1 MDSRRSVTRHRVTR
15 KICCNFVEAMRFYRD
30 RYLVMKNPWILP
42 ATALALGAAGGFI
55 TGKSSRSTDS
65 SSVVA
70 AETSQRTRTVG
81 RSAELTDDG
90 NRGAGRVRNLEDA
103 INTPGHSA
111 RIKNLLD
118 FYSGLTPEQLAEEA
132 KKLEN
137 MPMSERI
144 MASFLLFG
152 RWAEVD
158 PTAAMAHANTMGFAA
173 GFVRPT
179 ILQSWASVDP
189 ENAAK
194 YYNENPREFAMMG
207 GPGPG
212 GGGNGASMI
221 AAEWAKQDP
230 QAALAWA
237 SSLPGA
243 DKNRAMTSVI
253 REVAMNDPK
262 KAAEMAGSIDASERG
277 DAYSSIA
284 RSYGAKN
291 FAEAE
296 IWVRSLPAEEQGR
309 AMASALEGL
318 SQTSPDLAWTK
329 ANAMPDGEDKNRALR
344 NVLES
349 LSKQNSK
356 AALQHLSTLTP
367 DQQQRSIGPVIQNL
381 ASTDNAAA
389 LEYVKG
395 LEQGPVKDRGIQE
408 MIQFDR
414 KSEPSVLISLA
425 ESITDEGDRSRTIG
439 MAAMRW
445 MREDEAAAKNYIQ
458 GSAAIPDNMKQRM
471 LEGGG
476 RWGGRGPRR

>member
-1 MDSRRSVTRHRVTR
+1 
-15 KICCNFVEAMRFYRD
+15 
-30 RYLVMKNPWILP
+30 MKNPWILP
-42 ATALALGAAGGFI
+42 AAALALGAAGGFI
-55 TGKSSRSTDS
+55 TGKGTNSPDTAATA
-65 SSVVA
+65 A
-70 AETSQRTRTVG
+70 AEAGQRA
-81 RSAELTDDG
+81 RSAGRTIDSGDEG
-90 NRGAGRVRNLEDA
+90 KRGAARARNLEEA

-132 KKLEN
+132 KKLEG

-212 GGGNGASMI
+212 GGNGASMI

-253 REVAMNDPK
+253 REIAMSDPK
-262 KAAEMAGSIDASERG
+262 KAAEMAGSMDPAERG

-291 FAEAE
+291 FGEAE
-296 IWVRSLPAEEQGR
+296 IWVRSLPADEQGR

-329 ANAMPDGEDKNRALR
+329 AQAMPDGDDKNRALR
-344 NVLES
+344 NVLEN
-349 LSKQNSK
+349 LSKQNSA
-356 AALQHLSTLTP
+356 AALKQLATLTP
-367 DQQQRSIGPVIQNL
+367 EQQERSIGPVIQNL
-381 ASTDNAAA
+381 AATDNAAA
-389 LEYVKG
+389 LSHVQG
-395 LEQGPVKDRGIQE
+395 LAQGPVRDRGIQE
-408 MIQFDR
+408 LIQFDR
-414 KSEPSVLISLA
+414 KSEPSTLIALA
-425 ESITDEGDRSRTIG
+425 ETITDEGNRNRTVG

-445 MREDEAAAKNYIQ
+445 MREDETAAKNYIQ
-458 GSAAIPDNMKQRM
+458 SSASIPDNMKQRM

-476 RWGGRGPRR
+476 RWGDRGPRR

>member
-1 MDSRRSVTRHRVTR
+1 
-15 KICCNFVEAMRFYRD
+15 
-30 RYLVMKNPWILP
+30 MKNPWILP
-42 ATALALGAAGGFI
+42 AAALALGAAGGFI
-55 TGKSSRSTDS
+55 TGKGS
-65 SSVVA
+65 SSADA
-70 AETSQRTRTVG
+70 AATASAEAGQRSRNVG
-81 RSAELTDDG
+81 RGIDSGDEEK
-90 NRGAGRVRNLEDA
+90 RGAARAKNLEDA

-132 KKLEN
+132 KKLEG

-194 YYNENPREFAMMG
+194 YYNENPREFSMMG
-207 GPGPG
+207 GPGP

-237 SSLPGA
+237 SSLSGG

-253 REVAMNDPK
+253 REIAMNDPK
-262 KAAEMAGSIDASERG
+262 KAAEMAGSMDPAERG
-277 DAYSSIA
+277 DAYTSIA

-291 FAEAE
+291 FGEAE
-296 IWVRSLPAEEQGR
+296 IWVRSLPADEQGA

-329 ANAMPDGEDKNRALR
+329 AQAMADGDDKNRALR
-344 NVLES
+344 NVLEN
-349 LSKQNSK
+349 LAKQNST
-356 AALQHLSTLTP
+356 AALKQLSTLTP
-367 DQQQRSIGPVIQNL
+367 EQQERSIGPVIQNL
-381 ASTDNAAA
+381 AVTDNVAAIK
-389 LEYVKG
+389 YVQS
-395 LEQGPVKDRGIQE
+395 LDNGPVRDRGIQE
-408 MIQFDR
+408 VIQNDR
-414 KSEPSVLISLA
+414 KSAPADLISLA
-425 ESITDEGDRSRTIG
+425 ETITDEGDRNRTVG

-458 GSAAIPDNMKQRM
+458 TSASIPDNMKQRM
-471 LEGGG
+471 LDGGG

>member
-1 MDSRRSVTRHRVTR
+1 
-15 KICCNFVEAMRFYRD
+15 
-30 RYLVMKNPWILP
+30 MKNPWILP
-42 ATALALGAAGGFI
+42 AAALALGAAGGFI
-55 TGKSSRSTDS
+55 TGKGTSAPDSTAS
-65 SSVVA
+65 TTSEV
-70 AETSQRTRTVG
+70 SQRA
-81 RSAELTDDG
+81 RSS
-90 NRGAGRVRNLEDA
+90 NRGGSGEPGEDAKRARAKSIEDA

-118 FYSGLTPEQLAEEA
+118 FYSGLSPEQLAEEA

-237 SSLPGA
+237 SSLTGG

-262 KAAEMAGSIDASERG
+262 RAAELAGSMDPSERG
-277 DAYSSIA
+277 DAYQSIA
-284 RSYGAKN
+284 RSYGSKN
-291 FAEAE
+291 FGEAE
-296 IWVRSLPAEEQGR
+296 SWIRTLPSDEQGR
-309 AMASALEGL
+309 AMAAALEGL
-318 SQTSPDLAWTK
+318 SQTDPTLAWSK
-329 ANAMPDGEDKNRALR
+329 AQAMADGDDKNRALR
-344 NVLES
+344 NVLENLAKQDS
-349 LSKQNSK
+349 STALKQLSS
-356 AALQHLSTLTP
+356 LTP
-367 DQQQRSIGPVIQNL
+367 EQQERSIGPVIQNL
-381 ASTDNAAA
+381 AVTDNAAA
-389 LEYVKG
+389 LKYVES
-395 LEQGPVKDRGIQE
+395 LAPGPVRDRGVQE
-408 MIQFDR
+408 VVQNDR
-414 KSEPSVLISLA
+414 KSEPSTLIALA
-425 ESITDEGDRSRTIG
+425 ETITNEGDRNRTVG

-445 MREDEAAAKNYIQ
+445 MREDETAAKNYIQ
-458 GSAAIPDNMKQRM
+458 TSASIPDNVKQRM

-476 RWGGRGPRR
+476 RWGDRGPRGR

>member
-1 MDSRRSVTRHRVTR
+1 
-15 KICCNFVEAMRFYRD
+15 
-30 RYLVMKNPWILP
+30 MKNPWILP
-42 ATALALGAAGGFI
+42 AAALALGAAGGFI
-55 TGKSSRSTDS
+55 TGKGSSSPESAGAATSEAGQRARGSSRVIDS
-65 SSVVA
+65 A
-70 AETSQRTRTVG
+70 DEGT
-81 RSAELTDDG
+81 
-90 NRGAGRVRNLEDA
+90 RGAARPKNLEDA

-132 KKLEN
+132 KKLEG

-212 GGGNGASMI
+212 GGNGASMI

-262 KAAEMAGSIDASERG
+262 KAAEMAGSMDPAERG

-291 FAEAE
+291 FGEAE
-296 IWVRSLPAEEQGR
+296 IWVRSLPADEQGR

-329 ANAMPDGEDKNRALR
+329 AQAMTDGDDKNRALR
-344 NVLES
+344 NVLEN
-349 LSKQNSK
+349 LSKQNST
-356 AALQHLSTLTP
+356 AALKQLATLTP
-367 DQQQRSIGPVIQNL
+367 EQQERSIGPVIQNL
-381 ASTDNAAA
+381 AATDNAAA
-389 LEYVKG
+389 FSHVQG
-395 LEQGPVKDRGIQE
+395 LSQGPVRDRGIQE
-408 MIQFDR
+408 LIQFDR
-414 KSEPSVLISLA
+414 KSEPSVLITLA
-425 ESITDEGDRSRTIG
+425 ETITDEGSRNRAVG

-445 MREDEAAAKNYIQ
+445 MREDETAAKNYIQ
-458 GSAAIPDNMKQRM
+458 SSASIPDNMKQRM

>member
-1 MDSRRSVTRHRVTR
+1 
-15 KICCNFVEAMRFYRD
+15 
-30 RYLVMKNPWILP
+30 MKNPWILP
-42 ATALALGAAGGFI
+42 AAALALGAAGGFI
-55 TGKSSRSTDS
+55 TGKSSPS
-65 SSVVA
+65 
-70 AETSQRTRTVG
+70 AEVTSATADASQRARG
-81 RSAELTDDG
+81 SSRASGIGESGDE
-90 NRGAGRVRNLEDA
+90 NKRGASRAKSIEDA

-118 FYSGLTPEQLAEEA
+118 FYAGLSPEQLAEEA

-137 MPMSERI
+137 MPVSERI

-152 RWAEVD
+152 RWAEID

-237 SSLPGA
+237 TSLSGG

-262 KAAEMAGSIDASERG
+262 KAAELAGSMDAGERG
-277 DAYSSIA
+277 DAYQSIA
-284 RSYGAKN
+284 RSYGSKN
-291 FAEAE
+291 FSEAE
-296 IWVRSLPAEEQGR
+296 IWVRSLPADEQGQ

-318 SQTSPDLAWTK
+318 SQTDPTLAWTK
-329 ANAMPDGEDKNRALR
+329 AQAMADGDDKNRALR
-344 NVLES
+344 NVLEN
-349 LSKQNSK
+349 LSKQNST
-356 AALQHLSTLTP
+356 AALTQLASLTP
-367 DQQQRSIGPVIQNL
+367 EQQERSIGPVIQNL
-381 ASTDNAAA
+381 AATDSAAA
-389 LEYVKG
+389 MNYVQS
-395 LEQGPVKDRGIQE
+395 LAQGPVRDRGIQE
-408 MIQFDR
+408 VVQNDR
-414 KSEPSVLISLA
+414 KSEPSALIALA
-425 ESITDEGDRSRTIG
+425 ETMADEGNRNRTVG

-445 MREDEAAAKNYIQ
+445 MREDEAAAKIYIQ
-458 GSAAIPDNMKQRM
+458 SSTSIPDNMKQRM

-476 RWGGRGPRR
+476 RWGGRGPRGR